1 MNPNSLRREIAL
13 QFLFHLELPV
23 NNEQREELIARAEQ
37 NFDRYWDEFKT
48 GLAHILDH
56 ENEQK
61 LIVTLKSLLIQHNHL
76 VDSIEKYSTNWKIE
90 RISRVNFSILLSAIH
105 ELTYIPQTPHKVV
118 INEAIELSK
127 KYGDQDSK
135 DFINGLLDKY
145 YQDEIAS

>member
-23 NNEQREELIARAEQ
+23 NSEKREELIEKAESD
-37 NFDRYWDEFKT
+37 FGRYWDEFKT

-61 LIVTLKSLLIQHNHL
+61 LILTLKSLLSKHNFL
-76 VDSIEKYSTNWKIE
+76 VDSIEKYSKNWKIE
-90 RISRVNFSILLSAIH
+90 RISRVNFSILLCAIH
-105 ELTYIPQTPHKVV
+105 ELTYIPQTPYKVV
-118 INEAIELSK
+118 INEAVELSK

-135 DFINGLLDKY
+135 DFINGLLDNY
-145 YQDEIAS
+145 YQSEIA